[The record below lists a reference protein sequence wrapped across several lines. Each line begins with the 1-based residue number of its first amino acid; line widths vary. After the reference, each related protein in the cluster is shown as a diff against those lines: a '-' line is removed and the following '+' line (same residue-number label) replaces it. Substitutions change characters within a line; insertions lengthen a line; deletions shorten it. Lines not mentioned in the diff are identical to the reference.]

1 MTLLIRLDTG
11 SQRARIGFGF
21 FSGCLVSSL
30 EEARNDTA
38 HDGNGRK
45 AGYKINRYETT
56 TQQHPTFW
64 RPFAVVSAILFF
76 RSISFSFFNFLP
88 GRFFN
93 LSFFLFVSAPW
104 ISSHYGRSTTLCDIH
119 VPYFSMAVLAKRYPV
134 VSNYSNTF
142 SIFIWCKKFYIFEY
156 IFGRK
161 EIFITYNIKRLT
173 WR

>member
-1 MTLLIRLDTG
+1 MALERNICDTLNSPRY
-11 SQRARIGFGF
+11 RIAKSENRFWIF
-21 FSGCLVSSL
+21 LGCLVSSL

-104 ISSHYGRSTTLCDIH
+104 ISSHYGRSTT
-119 VPYFSMAVLAKRYPV
+119 ATRA
-134 VSNYSNTF
+134 
-142 SIFIWCKKFYIFEY
+142 IFQHGRACKEISRCIQLFEY
-156 IFGRK
+156 IFY
-161 EIFITYNIKRLT
+161 FYLM
-173 WR
+173 